1 MIPIWSDSMIGILGL
16 SLFYYKLHLLFKA
29 HTQTGSIPKSIIQV
43 GPGADMKIGF
53 YLYKTDILKVYLFK
67 K

>member
-16 SLFYYKLHLLFKA
+16 SLFYFKIHLLFKA

-43 GPGADMKIGF
+43 GPGADMKIG
-53 YLYKTDILKVYLFK
+53 L
-67 K
+67 